1 MKILLL
7 VGFVLLRM
15 SNSCVQ
21 YIQNIFRFSE
31 INLPAD
37 AKIIAGSVNTIAF
50 TSNLNPFQTAFERN
64 FSFEYAGLN
73 LAEANVQSRL
83 LQQSMSQLFFH
94 KTI

>member
-31 INLPAD
+31 ITLPAD
-37 AKIIAGSVNTIAF
+37 AKIIAGSVIKNAF

-64 FSFEYAGLN
+64 FSLECAGLN
-73 LAEANVQSRL
+73 LTGVKVQSRL
-83 LQQSMSQLFFH
+83 LQQSMSQSFFH